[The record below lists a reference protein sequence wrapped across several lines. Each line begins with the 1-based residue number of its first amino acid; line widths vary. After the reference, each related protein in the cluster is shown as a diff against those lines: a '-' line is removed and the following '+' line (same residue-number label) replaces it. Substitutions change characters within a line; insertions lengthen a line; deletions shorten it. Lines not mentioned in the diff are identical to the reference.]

1 VVLTT
6 YLGANILIP
15 YSQWLLAGAVS
26 LLAMVVVVIYVLALN
41 RRLDQ
46 SKRALEQ
53 EVAERRRAEERLAE
67 KENRLRLIIESEP
80 ECVKLQTIDGMLLEM
95 NPAGLALI
103 DADSVEEVVG
113 SSVYRFIAPAYRSS
127 YEALTKRV
135 FQGESGVLEFQ
146 VISLKGH
153 CRWLETHAVP
163 LLDSSG
169 ETAALLGITRDI
181 TGKKRAE
188 EEVRMHN
195 TELAHVSRLSVMSE
209 MASTLAHELNQPLSA
224 ISNYTRGCMR
234 RIRSASSTTEE
245 ILAAMESVCVQAE
258 RAGDIIRSVRAF
270 VRKGDSSRAPVQIS
284 AIVRDAVRFA
294 NPEARHHGVNILLQ
308 LAEPLPP
315 ILADAIQIEQVI
327 LNIVRNAI
335 EAMDSMKL
343 GKREIVIETVAC
355 EGDAIEVR
363 VRDMGPGLSSLQIEE
378 VFDPF
383 FTTKPTGMGMGL
395 TISRSIIE
403 AHGGRLWAT
412 PNSGGGLIFQFK
424 LPILSEEVYIHAA

>member
-1 VVLTT
+1 ML
-6 YLGANILIP
+6 P

-26 LLAMVVVVIYVLALN
+26 LLAMVVVVIYVLTLN

-53 EVAERRRAEERLAE
+53 EIVERRRAEERLAE

-80 ECVKLQTIDGMLLEM
+80 ECVKLQTIDGKLLEM

-103 DADSVEEVVG
+103 DADSLEEVVG

-163 LLDSSG
+163 LLDARG

-270 VRKGDSSRAPVQIS
+270 VRKGDSSRAPAQIS

-294 NPEARHHGVNILLQ
+294 NPEARHQGVDIVLQ

-335 EAMDSMKL
+335 EAMDSMKF

-355 EGDAIEVR
+355 EGDVIEVR
-363 VRDMGPGLSSLQIEE
+363 VKDLGPGLSSLQIEE

-412 PNSGGGLIFQFK
+412 PNSGGGLTFQFK
-424 LPILSEEVYIHAA
+424 LPIMSEEMYIHAA

>member
-1 VVLTT
+1 M
-6 YLGANILIP
+6 IP
-15 YSQWLLAGAVS
+15 YSQWLLAGSVS

-53 EVAERRRAEERLAE
+53 EIVERRRAEERLAE

-163 LLDSSG
+163 LLDASG

-195 TELAHVSRLSVMSE
+195 TELAHVARLSVMSE
-209 MASTLAHELNQPLSA
+209 MASTLAHELNQPLAA
-224 ISNYTRGCMR
+224 ISNYTHGCMR

-258 RAGDIIRSVRAF
+258 RAGDIIRSIRAF

-327 LNIVRNAI
+327 LNIIRNAI

-355 EGDAIEVR
+355 EGDTIEVR
-363 VRDMGPGLSSLQIEE
+363 VKDMGPGLSSLQIEE

-412 PNSGGGLIFQFK
+412 PNSGGGLTFQFK